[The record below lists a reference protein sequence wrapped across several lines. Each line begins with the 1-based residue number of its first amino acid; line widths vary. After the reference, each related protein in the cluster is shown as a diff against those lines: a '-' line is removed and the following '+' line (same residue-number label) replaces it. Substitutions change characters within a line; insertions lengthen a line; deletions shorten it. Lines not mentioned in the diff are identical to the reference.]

1 VDIIVS
7 KKNVRGVEK
16 QKEIFFFF
24 FFFFSRASST
34 SIESQAQEWGGVK

>member
-24 FFFFSRASST
+24 FFFRASST
-34 SIESQAQEWGGVK
+34 SIESQAQEWGKLVK

>member
-24 FFFFSRASST
+24 FFFRASST
-34 SIESQAQEWGGVK
+34 SIESQAQEWGGVVK